1 MEELKSIGNNYSV
14 SIDGRVYS
22 HKRNKYL
29 QQRVGP
35 RGYMMVNL
43 SIGGKCKTFTVHR
56 LVATAWIP
64 NPNNKEQI
72 NHIDG
77 DKTNNSVNNLEW
89 CTSSQN
95 VIHAFDTG
103 LKIPSKGLV
112 TKNGRFNDED
122 IAEIRRLYNE
132 EHLSQYKI
140 ASIYNVTRSAIQQIL
155 NNSTYKGV

>member
-1 MEELKSIGNNYSV
+1 
-14 SIDGRVYS
+14 
-22 HKRNKYL
+22 
-29 QQRVGP
+29 
-35 RGYMMVNL
+35 MVDV
-43 SIGGKCKTFTVHR
+43 KTFTVHR

-64 NPNNKEQI
+64 NPDNKEQI

-77 DKTNNSVNNLEW
+77 NKANNSIDNLEW

-95 VIHAFDTG
+95 IIHAFSTG
-103 LKIPSKGLV
+103 LKIPAKGLA

-122 IAEIRRLYNE
+122 IVEIRRLYDE

-140 ASIYNVTRSAIQQIL
+140 ASLYNVTRSAIQQIV